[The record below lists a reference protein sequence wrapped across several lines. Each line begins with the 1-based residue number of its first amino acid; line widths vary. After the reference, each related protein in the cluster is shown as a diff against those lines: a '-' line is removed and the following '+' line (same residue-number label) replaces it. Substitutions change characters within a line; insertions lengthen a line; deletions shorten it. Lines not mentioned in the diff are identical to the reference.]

1 MTVSAVSL
9 DIWWEPR
16 IVLTMQNVRRRKIV
30 LNTVSHRPLR
40 IAGTVQDSI
49 VDGPG
54 IRYVIFTQGC
64 PHHCPGCHNPQ
75 THDFTGGREADT
87 EEILTQIFQNPILS
101 GVTFSGGEPFAQA
114 EALLPI
120 AEALKARKKH
130 LMIYTGYLLEE
141 LQKMDAPGVQRLLE
155 LADILVDGPFLL
167 AKRNLTLKYRGS
179 ENQRVID
186 MAKTRQTGEI
196 VLYRSEYDD
205 L

>member
-1 MTVSAVSL
+1 M
-9 DIWWEPR
+9 
-16 IVLTMQNVRRRKIV
+16 
-30 LNTVSHRPLR
+30 LNTASHKPLR

-75 THDFTGGREADT
+75 THDFAGGREADID
-87 EEILTQIFQNPILS
+87 EILSAVFGNPILS
-101 GVTFSGGEPFAQA
+101 GVTFSGGEPFSQA

-120 AEALKARKKH
+120 AEALKDRRIH
-130 LMIYTGYLLEE
+130 LMVYTGYLLEE
-141 LQKMDAPGVQRLLE
+141 LEKMDDPAVQRLLS
-155 LADILVDGPFLL
+155 LTDILVDGPFIL
-167 AKRNLTLKYRGS
+167 AKRNLTLSYRGS

-186 MAKTRQTGEI
+186 MEKTRRAGEI

>member
-1 MTVSAVSL
+1 M
-9 DIWWEPR
+9 
-16 IVLTMQNVRRRKIV
+16 
-30 LNTVSHRPLR
+30 LNTACHSPLR
-40 IAGTVQDSI
+40 IAGTVSDSI

-75 THDFTGGREADT
+75 THDFAGGTEADVDL
-87 EEILTQIFQNPILS
+87 ILEQIFQNPLIS

-114 EALLPI
+114 EALVPI
-120 AEALKARKKH
+120 AETVKARQMH

-141 LQKMDAPGVQRLLE
+141 LQKSSRTGVQRLLE
-155 LADILVDGPFLL
+155 LADILVDGPFVL
-167 AKRNLTLKYRGS
+167 KERNLTLPYRGS

-186 MAKTRQTGEI
+186 LPKTRESGKV

-205 L
+205 LDNLF